1 MNCSNCGKTVTEN
14 KVSCPSGGMAIE
26 PKKKVRPRKRGWF
39 WMGVGLLICGGA
51 WWGRFVVEIEQ
62 GASPTGFAIDFAVFA
77 GIVTGVGIYCVR
89 RSSRQ
94 SILR

>member
-1 MNCSNCGKTVTEN
+1 MKRSNSGKTMIGNE
-14 KVSCPSGGMAIE
+14 VSRPSGGMAIE
-26 PKKKVRPRKRGWF
+26 PKEKARSRKRGWF
-39 WMGVGLLICGGA
+39 WMGVGLLICGGV

-94 SILR
+94 SI